1 MSEAARD
8 NLRKKDKERK
18 QRKREELAKEKENE
32 ERTTYKTPAALG
44 KAQTKAMKALPSD
57 PQRAQEVVMGM
68 KKMLDKTVGK
78 RDVEVESSQ
87 ERQVLKGDAVLRRK
101 IVDFY
106 FQPDIAYTCPGKKD
120 YVMVK
125 HKDGSRIK
133 ATKYVLVLTVSEVF
147 SEFLKTEP
155 QAKVSVDTFAK
166 LRPVN
171 VLLRHC
177 LPKNVCVCI
186 YHANINY
193 LISALHKKFHR
204 FPAGHRELIKLTT
217 CCAEN
222 IHNEDCQ
229 TGKCADC
236 APLCTVDYLLEV
248 IGVSVALAHDE
259 HANHL
264 WWEKETDLENK
275 ERLRKVEKHHI
286 SLYNILL
293 QLHEL
298 LQPFKLKFNPNGG
311 WIKACK
317 HHDGWDSSVVRIGWV
332 G

>member
-18 QRKREELAKEKENE
+18 QRKREELAKEKENK

-133 ATKYVLVLTVSEVF
+133 ATKYVLVLTVSEVY
-147 SEFLKTEP
+147 SRIL
-155 QAKVSVDTFAK
+155 
-166 LRPVN
+166 
-171 VLLRHC
+171 
-177 LPKNVCVCI
+177 
-186 YHANINY
+186 
-193 LISALHKKFHR
+193 
-204 FPAGHRELIKLTT
+204 
-217 CCAEN
+217 
-222 IHNEDCQ
+222 ED
-229 TGKCADC
+229 
-236 APLCTVDYLLEV
+236 
-248 IGVSVALAHDE
+248 
-259 HANHL
+259 
-264 WWEKETDLENK
+264 
-275 ERLRKVEKHHI
+275 
-286 SLYNILL
+286 
-293 QLHEL
+293 
-298 LQPFKLKFNPNGG
+298 
-311 WIKACK
+311 
-317 HHDGWDSSVVRIGWV
+317 
-332 G
+332 